1 MAKLT
6 QQQVLQ
12 VAGEAAVDPRTVKR
26 IYAGEKSPKL
36 VRERVE
42 AAAKKLKL
50 VAPPSSVE

>member
-1 MAKLT
+1 MVELT

-42 AAAKKLKL
+42 AAAKKLRIA
-50 VAPPSSVE
+50 APPTL